1 MSRANQC
8 RFVATG
14 DSLISRRLPEGDVAS
29 RDLAC
34 LIGEADFRFTNLE
47 TTVRYWDEGFP
58 SAQSGGT
65 WTSATPE
72 MLEDL
77 KSYRF
82 NAMAWATNHTLDY
95 SYGGLEAT
103 KRHLDR
109 AGVLHAGAG
118 MNLAEAS
125 AVRYLE
131 TRQGRV
137 ALISATSS
145 FHESWIAGDSRPDVI
160 GRPGINP
167 LRFSTV
173 YLVTA
178 EQLKHLRDVAH
189 DCVVNGKHEISV
201 KGGFTLPDPEGV
213 VRLGDKLFREAKE
226 GETIGSVSRMSQKD
240 WKRFQKG
247 IDEAK
252 RSADFVVVSIHAHE
266 MKGRDNAQPADFL
279 VEFARACID
288 QGADAVV
295 GHGPHRVRGIEIY
308 KNRPIFYSL
317 GNFIFQNE
325 SVERLPTDFYEKY
338 GLGPEHSVADAFK
351 TRNGNDTKGL
361 GVQPDIWESVVA
373 EWEIRDGAL
382 HSITLHPISLGFDEP
397 AYRRGWPRLSKDR
410 NVLEDLQRL
419 SRPFGTELCIENG
432 VAVWRADR

>member
-1 MSRANQC
+1 MSRAKEC

-14 DSLISRRLPEGDVAS
+14 DSLISRRLPEGDEATQALG
-29 RDLAC
+29 R
-34 LIGEADFRFTNLE
+34 LIGQSDFRFTNLE
-47 TTVRYWDEGFP
+47 TVVRTWEEGFP

-72 MLEDL
+72 MLDDL
-77 KSYRF
+77 KRYQF
-82 NAMAWATNHTLDY
+82 NALAWATNHTLDY

-103 KRHLDR
+103 RRYLDR
-109 AGVLHAGAG
+109 AGVVHAGAG
-118 MNLAEAS
+118 LNLAEAS

-131 TRQGRV
+131 TAQGRV
-137 ALISATSS
+137 ALISGTSS
-145 FHESWIAGDSRPDVI
+145 AHESWVAGEARPDVA

-167 LRFSTV
+167 LGYSTMV
-173 YLVTA
+173 LVTA
-178 EQLKHLRDVAH
+178 EQLRHLRDVAH
-189 DCVVNGKHEISV
+189 DYAVNAKHEISV
-201 KGGFTLPDPEGV
+201 RGGFTLPDAEGV
-213 VRLGDKLFREAKE
+213 VRLGSLLFREAKE
-226 GETIGSVSRMSQKD
+226 GETPGLVTRMSQKD
-240 WKRFQKG
+240 WKRFQKR

-252 RSADFVVVSIHAHE
+252 RQSDFVVVSIHAHE
-266 MKGRDNAQPADFL
+266 MKGRDNTQPADFL

-308 KNRPIFYSL
+308 KGRPIFYSL

-325 SVERLPTDFYEKY
+325 SVERLPADFYEKY
-338 GLGPEHSVADAFK
+338 GLGAEHTVADAFK

-373 EWEIRDGAL
+373 EWEMRDGKL

-397 AYRRGWPRLSKDR
+397 AYRRGWPRLS
-410 NVLEDLQRL
+410 NNLHVLEDLQQL

-432 VAVWRADR
+432 VAVWRA